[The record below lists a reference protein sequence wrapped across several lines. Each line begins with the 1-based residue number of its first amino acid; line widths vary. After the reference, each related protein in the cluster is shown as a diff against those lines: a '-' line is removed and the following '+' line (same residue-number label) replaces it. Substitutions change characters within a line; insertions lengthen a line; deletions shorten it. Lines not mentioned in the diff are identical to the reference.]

1 MTTAT
6 SSSSLWNRLRYSRL
20 RDVVRGR
27 LDARLD
33 WRGAIASAELPE
45 QLAGVVTHVVRGTRL
60 WRSEKVDVANDLIA
74 HFQDGLD
81 FGHTPDE
88 LLKTFGDPQD
98 AARLIR
104 RAKRRSRSLL
114 WHFWHYGWMGLAAL
128 VCVYIAMSLWM
139 SLSRPTICTDYLAVI
154 NKAATAVS
162 ENERAWP
169 LYRDAMLALGMQRA
183 SDGISLISRILCN
196 HSKPNETGWE
206 GKEKFLLEHADS
218 LAKLREATRRPN
230 LGFVTAMSNSDYT
243 EEDRTLFGIKLTPQ
257 EIVNA
262 KQQAAQDHWFMESL
276 LPEFIPL
283 RDAAQLLAD
292 DARRAVVAGD
302 GQAAYDNVVAL
313 LGISRHCQEKPF
325 LVTMLVAESIQASA
339 RAVVHDILANH
350 GTLWTDDQLRDLAHL
365 FAAARTDWRRG
376 LDGERMNFYDA
387 IQRTYTDDGN
397 GDGRLALRVGDRNLF
412 EVFDK
417 MTDNSNNHGSTYTYV
432 KPGMAMLMLPAAN
445 WMVASRKEMIDSF
458 DRLTDSFQNQ
468 TDEPYWKWVNKPRW
482 DDELKTL
489 TASPLGKLRYM
500 FVDLLLPA
508 YNAVLTRITI
518 SDGERDGLLIGL
530 ALELYHR
537 QHGKWPQ
544 SLADLTPQYLPK
556 LPVDSITGNPLHY
569 KIVDDR
575 PVVYSEGPD
584 RDDDHGRPPDEEPG
598 FNVSMPTSTSRAPDG
613 DWIIWQTATP
623 QQTL

>member
-33 WRGAIASAELPE
+33 WRGAIAAAELPE
-45 QLAGVVTHVVRGTRL
+45 QLAGVVTNVVRGTRL

-81 FGHTPDE
+81 FGHTPAE

-104 RAKRRSRSLL
+104 RAKRRSRSIL
-114 WHFWHYGWMGLAAL
+114 WHFWHYGWLGFAAF
-128 VCVYIAMSLWM
+128 VCVYIVMGLWM
-139 SLSRPTICTDYLAVI
+139 SLSRPTIRTDYLAVI
-154 NKAATAVS
+154 NKAATTVP

-169 LYRDAMLALGMQRA
+169 LYRDAMLALGMQQA

-196 HSKPNETGWE
+196 HSKPGEAGWID
-206 GKEKFLLEHADS
+206 KEKFLLEHADP

-230 LGFVTAMSNSDYT
+230 LGFVTAMSTTDYT
-243 EEDRTLFGIKLTPQ
+243 EEDRMLFGIKLTPQ
-257 EIVNA
+257 EIASA
-262 KQQAAQDHWFMESL
+262 KQQIAQNHWLVEVM

-283 RDAAQLLAD
+283 RDVAQLLAD

-325 LVTMLVAESIQASA
+325 LVAMLVAESVQSSA
-339 RAVVHDILANH
+339 RAVVHDALANH
-350 GTLWTDDQLRDLAHL
+350 ATLWTDAQLRDLAHL

-376 LDGERMNFYDA
+376 LEGERMNFYDA
-387 IQRTYTDDGN
+387 IQRTYTDDGH
-397 GDGRLALRVGDRNLF
+397 GDGRLALQVGDQSLF
-412 EVFDK
+412 EILDK
-417 MTDNSNNHGSTYTYV
+417 YMYMTANPNSHDSTYTYI
-432 KPGMAMLMLPAAN
+432 KAMLMLPAAN
-445 WMVASRKEMIDSF
+445 MAMASRKEMIDSF
-458 DRLTDSFQNQ
+458 DRLTNSFQNQ
-468 TDEPYWKWVNKPRW
+468 TDKPYWKWTNEPRW
-482 DDELKTL
+482 DEELKTL
-489 TASPLGKLRYM
+489 TASSLGMFRYM

-508 YNAVLTRITI
+508 YDAVLNRITI

-544 SLADLTPQYLPK
+544 SLADLAPQYLPK

-584 RDDDHGRPPDEEPG
+584 RDDDDGRPPDEEPG
-598 FNVSMPTSTSRAPDG
+598 FNASMPTSTSRAPDG